1 MVNTQRNNGLS
12 YESIIRVS
20 AVLLVLLPLATLLLV
35 SVYLSSNALVNVI
48 KKEMEDQ
55 SILVGLSINSFIDER
70 ILDARIISQA
80 DVLEQDDINKKI
92 QYLTEITLENQRI
105 SDIDIIN
112 LKGRIVAS
120 SGAQNEKGMLLWERH
135 SHYESLFQKALKASQ
150 GQVFVSEPT
159 TIDSGPGILILTPIT
174 DDTNTKTISFLA
186 LEVSL
191 DHITKIFSS
200 VKNQLY
206 DLRYLYIVD
215 NNGRVIG
222 SNNPAI
228 SFLSPLPDLQA
239 QPSLIN
245 ALSKQDATGNFTY
258 TDTNNTN
265 VIAVYSDL
273 GEFGKNKSL
282 DWGVI
287 IIEPIDII
295 VAPATY
301 LRNLLLI
308 LGSIIVFMAIFSA
321 YKFSIVFSNTLDK
334 FATRAKSIAEGNFST
349 GPVNTVNRKGALR
362 TLNDAFNKME
372 NDLKDLIHELKD
384 REQRLKITLNSIGD
398 GVIAT
403 DKFGCITRMNPTSEK
418 MTGWKLKDAKGKLI
432 NDIFPIVDEASHQAI
447 KNPIEKV
454 LETGKTVYLSNH
466 TTLISKDGSEYQ
478 IEDSAAPI
486 YDDNNNIHGMILIFS
501 DVTRRKQ
508 AEERYRQASKMDAL
522 GKLTGGIAHDYNNM
536 LGVIMGYTELL
547 SESLVDQPKLT
558 KYLNTIQQSAER
570 GSILTQKL
578 LKFSRQKTTDPKTVN
593 LNELLI
599 EQEFMLQKTL
609 TTRISL
615 VYELEDN
622 VWAVFVDESDFI
634 DAILNVSI
642 NALHAIEG
650 TGHLTIATS
659 NQYFDE
665 NDNKNNDIKAGNY
678 VLLSI
683 TDTGCGM
690 DKKTLEKVFD
700 PFFSTKGE
708 KGTGLGLSQVYGFM
722 QRNKGYVRI
731 YSELGKGSQFN
742 LYFPR
747 SNEVLSEQ
755 DNQTTD
761 HALNDLIVSKHSEK
775 ILIVDDEAELASLL
789 SHILTK
795 NGFTTL
801 SAISAKDALT
811 ILENEHI
818 DILLSDLIMPEIDGY
833 ELATIVMQRYPHIKI
848 QLTSGFAD
856 DRNVNKFCIPL
867 QKKILKKP
875 YTNKEVLQCIRDLM
889 VSAY

>member
-55 SILVGLSINSFIDER
+55 SILIGLSINSFIDER
-70 ILDARIISQA
+70 ILDARTISQA

-120 SGAQNEKGMLLWERH
+120 SGAQNEKGMLLWEQH

-174 DDTNTKTISFLA
+174 DDTNKKTTSFLA

-200 VKNQLY
+200 VKNQLH

-228 SFLSPLPDLQA
+228 SFLSPLPDLQV

-258 TDTNNTN
+258 TDTNNIN

-273 GEFGKNKSL
+273 GEFGINKSL
-282 DWGVI
+282 DWSVI

-308 LGSIIVFMAIFSA
+308 LGSIIVFMAIFLA

-349 GPVNTVNRKGALR
+349 GPVNIVNRKGALR

-403 DKFGCITRMNPTSEK
+403 DKFGCITRMNPISEK
-418 MTGWKLKDAKGKLI
+418 MTGWMLKDAKGKLI
-432 NDIFPIVDEASHQAI
+432 NDIFPIVDETSRQAI

-454 LETGKTVYLSNH
+454 LETGQTVYLSNH

-508 AEERYRQASKMDAL
+508 AEERYRQSSKMDAL

-536 LGVIMGYTELL
+536 LGVVMGYTELL
-547 SESLVDQPKLT
+547 SEFLVDQPKLT

-578 LKFSRQKTTDPKTVN
+578 LKFSRQKTTNPKTVN

-622 VWAVFVDESDFI
+622 VWPVFVDESDFI
-634 DAILNVSI
+634 DAILNISI
-642 NALHAIEG
+642 NALHAMEG
-650 TGHLTIATS
+650 TGGLTIATR
-659 NQYFDE
+659 NQNIDE
-665 NDNKNNDIKAGNY
+665 NDSKNNDIKAGDY

-690 DKKTLEKVFD
+690 DKNTLEKVFE

-708 KGTGLGLSQVYGFM
+708 KGTGLGLSQVYGFI
-722 QRNKGYVRI
+722 QRSNGYVKI
-731 YSELGKGSQFN
+731 YSEPGKGSQFN
-742 LYFPR
+742 LYFLR

-755 DNQTTD
+755 DSQATD
-761 HALNDLIVSKHSEK
+761 HALNDFIASKHSEK

-875 YTNKEVLQCIRDLM
+875 YTNKEVLQCIRDLIE
-889 VSAY
+889 